1 MLYQGPPD
9 LCYSEYESRILGA
22 VGLEGIKAYE
32 ITDHLGNPR
41 VVFNELR
48 LEQYTFNK
56 LATPPNI
63 SHTGSLLMLDPIEMN
78 NYFPFGMLKEGM
90 FAKSGDGYRYGF
102 NGMERDNETKGY
114 GIKKIDI

>member
-1 MLYQGPPD
+1 
-9 LCYSEYESRILGA
+9 
-22 VGLEGIKAYE
+22 
-32 ITDHLGNPR
+32 
-41 VVFNELR
+41 
-48 LEQYTFNK
+48 
-56 LATPPNI
+56 
-63 SHTGSLLMLDPIEMN
+63 MLDPIEMN